1 MRPPIGHWRPPRKT
15 AASSSQNCCPIIAH
29 LGPVAR
35 NSLND
40 VEKAAPT
47 QHAQVGA
54 YGKIPAG
61 PSLHAEEGAS
71 RKVLLDQIL
80 CSR

>member
-1 MRPPIGHWRPPRKT
+1 MTAADSSRSCHPTIGHLNPD
-15 AASSSQNCCPIIAH
+15 
-29 LGPVAR
+29 AR

-40 VEKAAPT
+40 AEKAAPT
-47 QHAQVGA
+47 QHVQVGA
-54 YGKIPAG
+54 YGKISASPN
-61 PSLHAEEGAS
+61 LHAQDGAP